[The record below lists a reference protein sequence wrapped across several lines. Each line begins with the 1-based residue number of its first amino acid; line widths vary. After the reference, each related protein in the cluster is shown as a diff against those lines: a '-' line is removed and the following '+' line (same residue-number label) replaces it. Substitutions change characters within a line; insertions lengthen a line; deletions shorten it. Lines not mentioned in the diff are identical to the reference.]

1 MCKLMWKKNE
11 IDGFLE
17 EKTKDI
23 LNILQNLVELHTQPN
38 TLWECILEEKVREKI
53 LKNNDKYLHNNK

>member
-1 MCKLMWKKNE
+1 MWKKNE

-38 TLWECILEEKVREKI
+38 TLRV
-53 LKNNDKYLHNNK
+53 YPP